1 MGQSV
6 ASAFDIDRLFQDT
19 IDLAV
24 TVLDAEGAILML
36 FDPQTQE
43 LVPQCCLGGPTFV
56 EGERVALGKGVLGW
70 VAEHGV
76 PVLLNNAAQDI
87 RFDPVIDG
95 CQEFPTQSVL
105 CVPLLIKGQV
115 IGTLEVLNKM
125 PRPGFT
131 DEDLSVLITLAAQA
145 AIATEN
151 ADYTTTCGQSATGS
165 LRPRRTCA
173 SWPATCM
180 TVLFSCWRRSR

>member
-1 MGQSV
+1 MRGSDYLW
-6 ASAFDIDRLFQDT
+6 ARGFWAGWPSTAFPYCSKTRPDDT
-19 IDLAV
+19 
-24 TVLDAEGAILML
+24 
-36 FDPQTQE
+36 
-43 LVPQCCLGGPTFV
+43 
-56 EGERVALGKGVLGW
+56 
-70 VAEHGV
+70 
-76 PVLLNNAAQDI
+76 
-87 RFDPVIDG
+87 RFDPAIDG

-151 ADYTTTCGQSATGS
+151 ARLYHN
-165 LRPRRTCA
+165 LRAERDRIIEAEENVRRELA
-173 SWPATCM
+173 RNMHDGPVQLLAALSMRLEALERMVQVQPGGRA
-180 TVLFSCWRRSR
+180 R